1 MIDLRKAERKVLSQQ
16 GEDGVIQAIFDEI
29 GTTNR
34 VAVEFGA
41 LDAETDNTL
50 LLKKLGWRVYQING
64 EKLSPN
70 VHKAWMT
77 AENCNDVFAELGIP
91 KEFDLLSIDVDFND
105 YYIWQALEYR
115 PRVLV
120 IEHNASIP
128 PDQAL
133 VVKYEPHRTWDG
145 TDYFGASLLALEQL
159 SKKKGYS
166 LVHVESM
173 GVNAFF
179 VRDDCIGNLTPL
191 SAAQAYQAPKYG
203 AYNGGHKPSTEKMIK
218 PAHLDYQG

>member
-1 MIDLRKAERKVLSQQ
+1 MIDLRAAENRITSQQ
-16 GEDGVIQAIFDEI
+16 GEDGVIQAIFNEI
-29 GTTNR
+29 GETNR

-41 LDAETDNTL
+41 LDNETDNTL
-50 LLKKLGWRVYQING
+50 FLEKLAWKVYKING
-64 EKLSPN
+64 EKLSDK

-77 AENCNDVFAELGIP
+77 AENCNEVFVTLRIP
-91 KEFDLLSIDVDFND
+91 EEFDLLSIDVDFND
-105 YYIWQALEYR
+105 YYIWEALTYR

-128 PDQAL
+128 PDEAR
-133 VVKYEPHRTWDG
+133 VVRYESKRGWDG
-145 TDYFGASLLALEQL
+145 TNYFGASLLALEKL

-179 VRDDCIGNLTPL
+179 VRDDCLGRLTPL
-191 SAAQAYQAPKYG
+191 SAAEAYQAPKYG
-203 AYNGGHKPSTEKMIK
+203 GNNGGHAESSETMIL
-218 PAHLDYQG
+218 LDD